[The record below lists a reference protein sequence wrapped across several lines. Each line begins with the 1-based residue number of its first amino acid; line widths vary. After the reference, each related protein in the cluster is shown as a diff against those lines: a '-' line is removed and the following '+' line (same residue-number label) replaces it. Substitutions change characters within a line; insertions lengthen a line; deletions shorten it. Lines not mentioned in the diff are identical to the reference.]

1 MKKNKILAIIIS
13 GVMIVTVSGAIGQT
27 RKDSKENIILK
38 KVNNTLLINNNTNY
52 SVNACVVNGNGR
64 LVLTNK
70 NGEIASY
77 LSVGEMLKIQSVEG
91 NKSLVTVEE
100 TGAKGYINNSNKI
113 DINKGDINNITRMN
127 KDGYIINVSN
137 VVNLRKGPS
146 MNYTVLEALSN
157 STHVKIT
164 GKTDQWYKVDVN
176 GEKGYIFEEY
186 VGEKNISQ
194 SNHSLKD
201 IYTVSKVN
209 SVALPHS
216 NNLSD
221 IHITPNIKSI
231 ASDGSKIVSSASK
244 AKGDVHII
252 PVNKAVESTTDSS
265 DNTSGHKIK
274 PIVSDGSKIVSSA
287 SKAKGDAH
295 TMPVNKVG
303 KSTTDSSDNTSG
315 HKIKPIVSG
324 GSKIISSNSKTKGD
338 AHTIPVNKSGSSKK
352 DSSGDTSGHQIINPD
367 KSIKHTVVPKKEN
380 NKKISKV
387 IPQINKLP
395 NVKLQKWETG
405 FSTIENKMNA
415 CNSNGRFLMDI
426 YTPQN
431 TAGENGETISVRF
444 ANTDEICTGKLISLI
459 TPEGGT
465 NSEYGYLYK
474 IPLYY
479 KNIYKGTLYYGTNI
493 YGYIQTGGFIPVNE
507 KTPVSLTFN
516 SGYWAPLM

>member
-324 GSKIISSNSKTKGD
+324 GSKTISSNSKTKGD
-338 AHTIPVNKSGSSKK
+338 VHTMPVNKVGKSTT
-352 DSSGDTSGHQIINPD
+352 DSSDN
-367 KSIKHTVVPKKEN
+367 
-380 NKKISKV
+380 
-387 IPQINKLP
+387 
-395 NVKLQKWETG
+395 
-405 FSTIENKMNA
+405 
-415 CNSNGRFLMDI
+415 
-426 YTPQN
+426 
-431 TAGENGETISVRF
+431 
-444 ANTDEICTGKLISLI
+444 
-459 TPEGGT
+459 
-465 NSEYGYLYK
+465 
-474 IPLYY
+474 
-479 KNIYKGTLYYGTNI
+479 
-493 YGYIQTGGFIPVNE
+493 
-507 KTPVSLTFN
+507 
-516 SGYWAPLM
+516 